1 MAEADWSRVQLA
13 QAQVQDSK
21 AGGRVK
27 RDRGMDW
34 MTVREADGDARV
46 GRSQWLRGRHPS
58 PRRKAEEA
66 PGQAELRS
74 SLERLGAPRKLLYH
88 LILKTVLF
96 FKNHTNA

>member
-1 MAEADWSRVQLA
+1 MAKADRSRVQLA

-46 GRSQWLRGRHPS
+46 GRSQWLGDDIHHRGEKL
-58 PRRKAEEA
+58 RRL
-66 PGQAELRS
+66 QDRQS
-74 SLERLGAPRKLLYH
+74 
-88 LILKTVLF
+88 
-96 FKNHTNA
+96 